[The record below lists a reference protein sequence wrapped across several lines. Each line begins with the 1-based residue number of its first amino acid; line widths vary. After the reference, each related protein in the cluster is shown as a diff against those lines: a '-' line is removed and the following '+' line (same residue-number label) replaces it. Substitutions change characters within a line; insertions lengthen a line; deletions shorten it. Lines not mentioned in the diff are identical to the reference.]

1 MSKTAQNLAGDDRL
15 AYSPEEAARLTGV
28 SRAFLYL
35 EMQREKLRTVKI
47 GRRRLV
53 RREDL
58 LAWLN
63 GASNAQAA

>member
-1 MSKTAQNLAGDDRL
+1 MSKIAPNMPGDDRL
-15 AYSPEEAARLTGV
+15 AYSPDEAARLAGV

-35 EMQREKLRTVKI
+35 EMQRAKLRTVKI

-63 GASNAQAA
+63 GGSDAHAA

>member
-1 MSKTAQNLAGDDRL
+1 MSKTAINLPGDDRL

-35 EMQREKLRTVKI
+35 EMQRERLKTVKI

-58 LAWLN
+58 LEWLN
-63 GASNAQAA
+63 RASNVAA